1 MNETPRESHP
11 LDQLPGYLLGESS
24 REEAEAVEAHLRS
37 CRACREERDRLEHA
51 FVASVEGLPGPPPSE
66 DAWAGIESRVW
77 GHATAP
83 TTDAAAT
90 APESAPLGPS
100 TRPDDELRGAPA
112 EEAQPFGRAARAPEA
127 ARRAR
132 KGGGARWRERG
143 SRPWASGFAAGL
155 VLVVAVGGWGLWQRQ
170 EMLEVRAELRDARAR
185 VELLETEV
193 GTIRARADDLVDD
206 QARLARWLARNDVT
220 VRRLPPE
227 GEGEPFAQGS
237 VLFAPEGRALV
248 VMHASPGE
256 GRDFQAW
263 GVRGDAVTSLGVL
276 EGRTLVVEA
285 DTFDA
290 VAVSRE
296 PDGGSDT
303 PTEVLGAAPAG

>member
-1 MNETPRESHP
+1 MNETPRGSHP
-11 LDQLPGYLLGESS
+11 VDQLPGYLLGELS
-24 REEAEAVEAHLRS
+24 REEAEVVEAHLRS

-66 DAWAGIESRVW
+66 DAWAGIEARVR
-77 GHATAP
+77 GRATAP
-83 TTDAAAT
+83 TTGDASSAPELPPGSSIGPTDDTRATLREEDPPVGRAVRARDAAQRARRT
-90 APESAPLGPS
+90 GGPRRREGGPS
-100 TRPDDELRGAPA
+100 R
-112 EEAQPFGRAARAPEA
+112 
-127 ARRAR
+127 
-132 KGGGARWRERG
+132 
-143 SRPWASGFAAGL
+143 WASGFAAGL
-155 VLVVAVGGWGLWQRQ
+155 VLAAVVGGWGVWQRL
-170 EMLEVRAELRDARAR
+170 EIFEVRAELRDARAR
-185 VELLETEV
+185 VELLENEV
-193 GTIRARADDLVDD
+193 GTMRARADDLVDD
-206 QARLARWLARNDVT
+206 QARLARWLAREDVT
-220 VRRLPPE
+220 VRRLPSE
-227 GEGEPFAQGS
+227 GEGEQIAQGS

-256 GRDFQAW
+256 GSDFQAW

-276 EGRTLVVEA
+276 EGRTLVVEV

>member
-1 MNETPRESHP
+1 MNDTPRESHP
-11 LDQLPGYLLGESS
+11 VDQLPGYLLGELS
-24 REEAEAVEAHLRS
+24 REEAEVVEAHLRQ

-66 DAWAGIESRVW
+66 DAWAGIESRIR

-90 APESAPLGPS
+90 APGPASPAPS
-100 TRPDDELRGAPA
+100 IDPDDETRGAHD
-112 EEAQPFGRAARAPEA
+112 EETSPIGRAARAPEA

-132 KGGGARWRERG
+132 NPARGRERG
-143 SRPWASGFAAGL
+143 PSPWASGFAAGL

-206 QARLARWLARNDVT
+206 QARLARWLARDNVT

-276 EGRTLVVEA
+276 EGRTLVVHA